1 MKIGVD
7 VMGGDFFPQA
17 PIEGAILAKSE
28 LPTDCE
34 IVLVG
39 QKDIIENELERQG
52 VQKNTFEIVHAS
64 EIIGMSEH
72 PTKAATQKKDSSINV
87 GIKLARIGE
96 LDAFIS
102 AGNTGAMLVS
112 SVFGLKNIEGVIR
125 PTIGTNLPYRDHF
138 SFISD
143 VGANTDCKP
152 EFLNQFALLSSIY
165 SKEVMKVENPRVA
178 LLSIGEEESKGD
190 QLTIAAHKLLR
201 ENSKINFIGN
211 KEGRDIN
218 STDVDIYIC
227 DGFVGNIILKFTE
240 SFFDVLKH
248 KLGGN
253 TDQIQEYNYET
264 YGGIPI
270 LGIEGVSI
278 IGHGMS
284 SPRAYKSMIFK
295 AKEMV
300 DAKLVEKIKQSL
312 N

>member
-17 PIEGAILAKSE
+17 PIKGAILAKNEFS
-28 LPTDCE
+28 CE

-39 QKDIIENELERQG
+39 QKDIIEKELERQG
-52 VQKNTFEIVHAS
+52 IQKNTFEIVHAS

-87 GIKLARIGE
+87 GIKLAKIGE

-178 LLSIGEEESKGD
+178 LLSIGEEEAKGD

-227 DGFVGNIILKFTE
+227 DGFVGNIVLKFTE

-284 SPRAYKSMIFK
+284 SPRAYKNMISK